1 MSIDLSPWFALP
13 GVRAFTERR
22 AAMPWRNTAPLPT
35 EAIQPAW
42 HNLLQYPLPP
52 RKRLVYL
59 HVPFCATHCTFCGFY
74 QNKFQPDEAEKYVSY
89 LLREIE
95 MEADSPL
102 HQSAPVHAVYFGGGT
117 PTALSAQGLFRIIS
131 LLRERLPLAPDCE
144 ITVEGRILNFDDAR
158 IDACLD
164 AGANRFSIGIQTFDS
179 RIRKKMARTSDRQQS
194 TAFLEKLCRRDRAA
208 VVCDL
213 IFGLPGQT
221 ASHWQRDLETVRDIG
236 LDGVDLYALNLL
248 PTTPLAKAVDNER
261 VALPDVAERRE
272 RYLQGAALLADF
284 GWRQLSNSHWA
295 RTTRERNLYN
305 LLIKQGADCLALGA
319 GAGGNLNGQAYMMNR
334 QLESYYSSLDSGHKP
349 IGMMTPAMQSPHQ
362 WRHQLQ
368 AGIET
373 GRVDLTELTVHA
385 AELQPLIDQWHQSGL
400 LTGTGLCLRM
410 TDSGRF
416 WANNLMQSLSEILLQ
431 LSAPHSE
438 KGSHHASHPP
448 H

>member
-1 MSIDLSPWFALP
+1 MDLSPWFAMP
-13 GVRAFTERR
+13 GIPAFTERR
-22 AAMPWRNTAPLPT
+22 AAMPWRNTVPLSA

-42 HNLLQYPLPP
+42 QNLLQHPVPP
-52 RKRLVYL
+52 RKRLAYL

-74 QNKFQPDEAEKYVSY
+74 QNRFQPDEAEKYVDY

-95 MEADSPL
+95 MEADSAL
-102 HQSAPVHAVYFGGGT
+102 HQSAPIHAVYFGGGT
-117 PTALSAQGLFRIIS
+117 PTALSAQGLYRIIS
-131 LLRERLPLAPDCE
+131 LLRTKLPLAPDCE
-144 ITVEGRILNFDDAR
+144 ITIEGRILNFDDAR

-194 TAFLEKLCRRDRAA
+194 VTFLENLCRRDRAA

-221 ASHWQRDLETVRDIG
+221 ASNWQQDLETVRDIG

-248 PTTPLAKAVDNER
+248 PTTPLAKAVENDR
-261 VALPDVAERRE
+261 ASVPDVSQRQEL
-272 RYLQGAALLADF
+272 YLQGAALLADY

-305 LLIKQGADCLALGA
+305 LLIKQGADCLALGS
-319 GAGGNLNGQAYMMNR
+319 GAGGNINSQAYMMER
-334 QLESYYSSLDSGHKP
+334 RLENYYHALDSGNKP
-349 IGMMTPAMQSPHQ
+349 IAMMTPAEQSPHQ
-362 WRHQLQ
+362 WRHKLQ
-368 AGIET
+368 GGIET
-373 GRVDLTELTVHA
+373 GRVDLYDLTA
-385 AELQPLIDQWHQSGL
+385 QAPLLQPLIDQWHQSGL
-400 LTGTGLCLRM
+400 LTGTELCLHL
-410 TDSGRF
+410 TDNGRF

-431 LSAPHSE
+431 LSPSQSE
-438 KGSHHASHPP
+438 QGDRHESHP